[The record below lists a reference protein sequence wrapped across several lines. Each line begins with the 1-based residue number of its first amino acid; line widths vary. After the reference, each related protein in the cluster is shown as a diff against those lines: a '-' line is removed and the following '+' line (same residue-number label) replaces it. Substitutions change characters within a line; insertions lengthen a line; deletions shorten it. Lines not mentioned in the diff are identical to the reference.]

1 MRASRQARGMTTRK
15 NCHWSKDEARRV
27 LARAEREGKSIT
39 MVAREEGVS
48 PQRLYWWKKRL
59 RGEEPSPSS
68 FVEVRITPPRQA
80 QPFAV
85 QTRNGRSVAVWPGFE
100 AAELARLLAV
110 VEGEGC

>member
-15 NCHWSKDEARRV
+15 SCHWSKDEARRV

-39 MVAREEGVS
+39 MLAREEGVS

-68 FVEVRITPPRQA
+68 FVEVRLTEPRQA

-85 QTRNGRSVAVWPGFE
+85 QMRNGRSVAVWPGFD

-110 VEGEGC
+110 VEDEGC

>member
-1 MRASRQARGMTTRK
+1 MSTPKNRHWTEDDARQ
-15 NCHWSKDEARRV
+15 V
-27 LARAEREGKSIT
+27 LARGEREGKSIT
-39 MVAREEGVS
+39 TLAREEGVS

-59 RGEEPSPSS
+59 RGESRSTSS
-68 FVEVRITPPRQA
+68 FVEVSIRVPGQA

-110 VEGEGC
+110 VEGEEC